1 MGFHIIFIVTFWH
14 WLFFL
19 FFSALFL
26 INILPH
32 HLSPR
37 PVSEQHL
44 LWPFDLITMFL
55 VLSAT
60 TELRDF
66 FAKARNG
73 SVRLIK
79 VIIEE
84 GKLHF

>member
-1 MGFHIIFIVTFWH
+1 
-14 WLFFL
+14 
-19 FFSALFL
+19 
-26 INILPH
+26 
-32 HLSPR
+32 
-37 PVSEQHL
+37 
-44 LWPFDLITMFL
+44 MFL

-79 VIIEE
+79 VIIED
-84 GKLHF
+84 GKCGFQVL